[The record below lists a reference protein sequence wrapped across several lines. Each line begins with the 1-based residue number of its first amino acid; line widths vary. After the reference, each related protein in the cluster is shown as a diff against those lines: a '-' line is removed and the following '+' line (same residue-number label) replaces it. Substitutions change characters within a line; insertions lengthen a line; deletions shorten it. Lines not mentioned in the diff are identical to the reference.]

1 MKRHFGQTRIAA
13 ALAAVALL
21 LAGCFEITKDAA
33 FRENGEARVEIE
45 MALAA
50 ELAALLKNPAFAKQ
64 MTKEGAP
71 DLFADCGK
79 PWPSDKPL
87 PAGVRSVESRRGTRA
102 DMETCTFVAEVSDP
116 VAAVASANEMQPP
129 PQHKMPKQE
138 MSLTRLDGRP
148 GYRLR
153 FVLPPLKLPPT
164 AGDTRDVGKA
174 VLDAMFVNRH
184 FTISLSGQRIEN
196 ANGELTPDGR
206 RVTWRIPIATAID
219 PGRETPLTI
228 EADIIYR

>member
-1 MKRHFGQTRIAA
+1 VARTWMKVAIP
-13 ALAAVALL
+13 AVAMFAMS

-64 MTKEGAP
+64 MAKEGAL

-79 PWPSDKPL
+79 PWPTEKPL
-87 PAGVRSVESRRGTRA
+87 PAGVRSVESRRGARA
-102 DMETCTFVAEVSDP
+102 DMESCTFVAEVSDP
-116 VAAVASANEMQPP
+116 VAAVVSVNEMQPP
-129 PQHKMPKQE
+129 PQHKVPKQE
-138 MSLTRLDGRP
+138 MSLVRLDGRT

-153 FVLPPLKLPPT
+153 IVLPPLKLPTT
-164 AGDTRDVGKA
+164 AGDARDVGKA

-196 ANGELTPDGR
+196 TNGELASDGR

>member
-1 MKRHFGQTRIAA
+1 MVRTRMKTSILAVVIL
-13 ALAAVALL
+13 ALS

-33 FRENGEARVEIE
+33 FRENGEVRVEIE

-64 MTKEGAP
+64 MAKEGAP

-79 PWPSDKPL
+79 PWPTDKPL

-102 DMETCTFVAEVSDP
+102 DMESCTFVAEVSDP
-116 VAAVASANEMQPP
+116 VAAVVSANEMQPP
-129 PQHKMPKQE
+129 PQHKVPKQE
-138 MSLTRLDGRP
+138 MSLVRLDGRT

-153 FVLPPLKLPPT
+153 IVLPPLKLPTT
-164 AGDTRDVGKA
+164 AGDARDVGKA

-196 ANGELTPDGR
+196 TNGELASDAR

-219 PGRETPLTI
+219 PGRQTPITI

>member
-1 MKRHFGQTRIAA
+1 MVRTRMKTSILAVVIL
-13 ALAAVALL
+13 ALS

-64 MTKEGAP
+64 MAKEGAP

-79 PWPSDKPL
+79 PWPTDKPL

-102 DMETCTFVAEVSDP
+102 DMESCTFVVEVSDP
-116 VAAVASANEMQPP
+116 VAAVVSANEMQPP
-129 PQHKMPKQE
+129 PQHQVPKQE
-138 MSLTRLDGRP
+138 MSLVRLDGRT

-153 FVLPPLKLPPT
+153 IVLPPLKLPTT
-164 AGDTRDVGKA
+164 AGDARDVGKA

-196 ANGELTPDGR
+196 TNGELASDAR

-219 PGRETPLTI
+219 PGRQTPITI